1 MDKQDVLMVRT
12 LGDFSMTWNGK
23 PIGAGVKA
31 KDSQFT
37 RLMEILIH
45 SRDEGVER
53 GRLEELVFEESNSD
67 DLHHMFRSVIYN
79 TKKKLASE
87 GLPKSDYI
95 VYENGSYFWTKDIP
109 VIEDA
114 TVFEEM
120 CRAADEE
127 TDPALKEKL
136 YKEAILYYGGDFLPN
151 QTSLVWVIRE
161 GRRYRDMFNDCMEKA
176 VALMRESRDFRS
188 MEEIGRH
195 ASMINPLAE
204 CEFVTMEALIS
215 MEHYEDARIL
225 YERTVDHYMKE
236 LGARPSS
243 DMINMLDRLG
253 GRLDYRFSLMD
264 EVQAR
269 LTEGGES
276 GSGGFFC
283 TYPVFQGI
291 YRFMERVM
299 DRSGQ
304 SAFLMLCTILDG
316 SGRPMKEGAVLTRLA
331 ERLEESIASSI
342 RRSDVAC
349 RYGRGQFLILLLNTT
364 IENCEIVEKRINKA
378 FSSEGQRTR
387 VSYHVNV
394 VTYEPPDVR

>member
-1 MDKQDVLMVRT
+1 MVRT
-12 LGDFSMTWNGK
+12 LGDFAMTWNGK
-23 PIGAGVKA
+23 QIGAGVKA

-37 RLMEILIH
+37 RLMEILLH
-45 SRDEGVER
+45 NREEGVER
-53 GRLEELVFEESNSD
+53 SRLEDLVFRESNSD

-95 VYENGSYFWTKDIP
+95 VYKNGSYFWTKEIP
-109 VIEDA
+109 VIEDS

-120 CRAADEE
+120 CAAAEAE
-127 TDPALKEKL
+127 TDPQRKAQL
-136 YKEAILYYGGDFLPN
+136 YKDAIMFYGGDFLPN
-151 QTSLVWVIRE
+151 QTSLIWVIRE
-161 GRRYRDMFNDCMEKA
+161 GRRYRDLFGECMEKA
-176 VALMRESRDFRS
+176 VDLMRESRDFKS

-195 ASMINPLAE
+195 ATMINPLSE
-204 CEFVTMEALIS
+204 WEFVTMEALIS
-215 MEHYEDARIL
+215 MEHYEEARLL
-225 YERTVDHYMKE
+225 YERTVDYYMKE
-236 LGARPSS
+236 LGARPSA

-253 GRLDYRFSLMD
+253 GRLEYKFSLID
-264 EVQAR
+264 EVQNR
-269 LTEGGES
+269 LTEGKMHET
-276 GSGGFFC
+276 GGFFC

-316 SGRPMKEGAVLTRLA
+316 SGKPMKEGAVLTRLA
-331 ERLEESIASSI
+331 ERLGESIAVSI

-349 RYGRGQFLILLLNTT
+349 RYGKGQFLILLLNTT
-364 IENCEIVEKRINKA
+364 VENCDIVKKRINKA
-378 FSSEGQRTR
+378 FSSEGQRTK

-394 VTYEPPDVR
+394 VTYEPFDE